1 MLLQA
6 GSLGDTFPPTC
17 CYRVGKPGKAVH
29 HGMWRTTREVDPSRE
44 GQLDMVG
51 VFNLCRARPRQMTM
65 GRVVSP
71 LQPSWPSRPLAA
83 LLFFDQGSGQ
93 VPVARREGDAADAVE
108 ES

>member
-1 MLLQA
+1 MA
-6 GSLGDTFPPTC
+6 CAYDA
-17 CYRVGKPGKAVH
+17 R
-29 HGMWRTTREVDPSRE
+29 VDPSRE

-65 GRVVSP
+65 GHVVSP
-71 LQPSWPSRPLAA
+71 LLAILASGGPPL
-83 LLFFDQGSGQ
+83 FDQGSGQ